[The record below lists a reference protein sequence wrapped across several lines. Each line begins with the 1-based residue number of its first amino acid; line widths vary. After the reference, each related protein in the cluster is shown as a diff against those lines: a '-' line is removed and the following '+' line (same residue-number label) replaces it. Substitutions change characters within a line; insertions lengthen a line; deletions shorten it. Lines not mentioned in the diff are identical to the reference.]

1 MKHKWFRKNIIRFID
16 KDLKDKDKSFFES
29 HILTCEK
36 CKNDY
41 DLVNNIVNW
50 ENNKKRIKAPE
61 HLYQRIQN
69 TINSQG
75 IERKPGLP
83 PYYAIKY
90 SFVVILFL
98 SIVVGTIYTNKIF
111 SEKKN
116 YNISSIVSKDYHLS
130 NSHLSNLNIIVSE
143 R

>member
-29 HILTCEK
+29 HIFTCEK

-50 ENNKKRIKAPE
+50 ENNKKRIKVPE
-61 HLYQRIQN
+61 HLYQRIMN
-69 TINSQG
+69 TINSKD

-116 YNISSIVSKDYHLS
+116 YNISSVVSKDYHLS
-130 NSHLSNLNIIVSE
+130 NSHLSNLNITVSE